1 VAGSPDDES
10 GGRKE
15 NEQNNPDDD
24 SDVFLILRGAVL
36 FLWDVAI
43 DTYNRHEFFNYECP
57 LGKPAGH
64 ECEGQPE

>member
-1 VAGSPDDES
+1 MKAVAAKKTNKIIPMMILMS
-10 GGRKE
+10 
-15 NEQNNPDDD
+15 
-24 SDVFLILRGAVL
+24 FLYCGELCF